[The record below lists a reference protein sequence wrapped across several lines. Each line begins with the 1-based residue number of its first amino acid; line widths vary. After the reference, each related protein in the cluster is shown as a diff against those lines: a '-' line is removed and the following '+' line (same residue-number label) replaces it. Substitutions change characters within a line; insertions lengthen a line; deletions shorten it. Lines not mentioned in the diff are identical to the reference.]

1 MENLTQNIKRL
12 VTKQKKTSVIVLLIS
27 DISYCLFE
35 ILTFPQKFSCDSGNP
50 NLDNQVNLFNSL
62 IYVLFGFAVSQK
74 IDSVHH
80 D

>member
-1 MENLTQNIKRL
+1 MENLTQNNKRL
-12 VTKQKKTSVIVLLIS
+12 ATKQKKKLGDCSAYFRYIILLIWNTDFS
-27 DISYCLFE
+27 
-35 ILTFPQKFSCDSGNP
+35 QKFSCDSGNP